1 MQSKDKLSQ
10 LAARELDA
18 VINKVDQNISRFTNA
33 TPHLSDSLLFSDQLS
48 QDGSWTAGFWFGMVC
63 LAAIAQKNVGRYA
76 DYLNAFK
83 PFFTRRIRTGHKDH
97 DLGFLY
103 QLYAVDAYRLTNDL
117 DYLELADTAARCLF
131 ARFNPRGGY
140 IRAWGALAMEE
151 RDGTLIADCMMNLPL
166 LFSVSNAGGDPR
178 FHEAA
183 ERHAEATLHAIR
195 ADGSIY
201 HTFTFDP
208 VTGAP
213 IGGGNEGGYADESCW
228 SRGIAW
234 VIYGYYMAWA
244 HTGRSDFLEACLKTS
259 AYFMQNTDPEQ
270 LPLWDF
276 RCDDAADN
284 IIDTSAAA
292 IVCCAFYRM
301 TESLHNPR
309 YGEFADRMLYALIQK
324 HSHAADPNAEAL
336 LDSGLCRRYVHEK
349 RISVH
354 CATIWGDYFFMEA
367 LMLRSGHK
375 VRMWEM

>member
-1 MQSKDKLSQ
+1 MQLKDKTGQ
-10 LAARELDA
+10 LANQELA
-18 VINKVDQNISRFTNA
+18 AAIAKVDQNIKRFTDA
-33 TPHLSDSLLFSDQLS
+33 TPHLTDSLLFSDQLS
-48 QDGSWTAGFWFGMVC
+48 GDGSWPGACSFGMVC
-63 LAAIAQKNVGRYA
+63 LAAIAQRNPAKYA

-117 DYLELADTAARCLF
+117 DYLELAEQAARCLF

-166 LFSVSNAGGDPR
+166 LFCVSNAGGDPR
-178 FHEAA
+178 FREAA
-183 ERHAEATLHAIR
+183 ERHADATLHNIR
-195 ADGSIY
+195 ADGSTY

-208 VTGAP
+208 VTGTP
-213 IGGGNEGGYADESCW
+213 LGGGNEGGYADESCW
-228 SRGIAW
+228 SRGLAW
-234 VIYGYYMAWA
+234 VIYGYYIAWV
-244 HTGRSDFLEACLKTS
+244 HTGRSDFLNACLKT
-259 AYFMQNTDPEQ
+259 AEYFMHNTDPEQ

-276 RCDDAADN
+276 KCDDPENN

-292 IVCCAFYRM
+292 IVCCALYRM
-301 TESLHNPR
+301 ADSLHHPR
-309 YGEFADRMLYALIQK
+309 YAEFADRMLCTLIK
-324 HSHAADPNAEAL
+324 AHSHAADPEAEAL
-336 LDSGLCRRYVHEK
+336 LDSGLCRRSVNGE